1 MSLDTETH
9 DPTASKVADQPAPTH
24 WSFETRQA
32 HAGQT
37 PDVATN
43 ARALP
48 IYQTTPEEQLATG
61 GTPGVVRL
69 AVGIEGID
77 DILADLEH
85 GFAAAKP
92 ISTAP

>member
-9 DPTASKVADQPAPTH
+9 DPTGSNVAGQAAPTH
-24 WSFETRQA
+24 WSFESKQV

-48 IYQTTPEEQLATG
+48 IYQTTSAQ
-61 GTPGVVRL
+61 
-69 AVGIEGID
+69 
-77 DILADLEH
+77 
-85 GFAAAKP
+85 
-92 ISTAP
+92 